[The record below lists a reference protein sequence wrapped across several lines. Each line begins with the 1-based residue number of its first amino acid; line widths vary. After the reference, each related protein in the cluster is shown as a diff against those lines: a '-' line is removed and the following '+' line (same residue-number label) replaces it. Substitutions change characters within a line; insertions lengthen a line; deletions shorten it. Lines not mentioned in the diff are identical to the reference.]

1 MTYVSGFV
9 IPVKTADRDA
19 YLECARTA
27 APIFK
32 EFGALSIVENW
43 GDKLPDGKV
52 TDFKMAVKAEP
63 DETVVFS
70 YILYKSRK
78 DRDRINKKVM
88 ADPRMAKMMDPKSP
102 PFDSK
107 RMIFGGFKTIVDL

>member
-1 MTYVSGFV
+1 
-9 IPVKTADRDA
+9 VKQ
-19 YLECARTA
+19 
-27 APIFK
+27 K
-32 EFGALSIVENW
+32 
-43 GDKLPDGKV
+43 
-52 TDFKMAVKAEP
+52 P

-88 ADPRMAKMMDPKSP
+88 ADPRLAKMMDPKAM
-102 PFDSK
+102 PFDGK

>member
-32 EFGALSIVENW
+32 EFGAVSVVENW
-43 GDKLPDGKV
+43 GDNLPDGKV
-52 TDFKMAVKAEP
+52 TDFKMAVKAEA

-70 YILYKSRK
+70 WIVWPDKTTSDAAEKRMM
-78 DRDRINKKVM
+78 D
-88 ADPRMAKMMDPKSP
+88 DPRFKDMPM
-102 PFDSK
+102 PFDGK
-107 RMIFGGFKTIVDL
+107 RMIFGGFETLFEG